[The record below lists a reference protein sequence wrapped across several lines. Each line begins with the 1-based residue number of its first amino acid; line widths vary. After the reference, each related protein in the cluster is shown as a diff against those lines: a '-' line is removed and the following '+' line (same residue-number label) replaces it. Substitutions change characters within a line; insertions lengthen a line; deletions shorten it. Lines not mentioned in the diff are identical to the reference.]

1 MESLN
6 SAHKLNAILEQNR
19 GILGI
24 DTFET
29 LEINVTNIIDKILES
44 NLDQQVYKYSYV
56 DEGGNQLIDDDGN
69 EVYLIPKH
77 TYDIGEGAVAVPED
91 VFNGDITLRKL
102 GKGQGT
108 RLDL

>member
-1 MESLN
+1 
-6 SAHKLNAILEQNR
+6 
-19 GILGI
+19 
-24 DTFET
+24 
-29 LEINVTNIIDKILES
+29 
-44 NLDQQVYKYSYV
+44 
-56 DEGGNQLIDDDGN
+56 LIDADGN

-108 RLDL
+108 KLDL